1 VVASHQRSWLRRP
14 PILALD
20 SFDRAEPDPGLDPEL
35 MDLAHSIAKL
45 ERSYAEVISLRFIN
59 CLSLQETASVLGVSV
74 DAVKARQARALVRL
88 RSILKPHNQ

>member
-1 VVASHQRSWLRRP
+1 
-14 PILALD
+14 
-20 SFDRAEPDPGLDPEL
+20 